1 MTVKTMREKRRRQV
15 AYKLSINVVGSTH
28 YNVPILTRTQAV
40 LKVNVPLLKG
50 ITEVK
55 FLGNSS
61 LKFVIHAMP
70 ARPSIFALKAALWSV
85 PLVFTEGT
93 AVAIRTVTCLSFF
106 LRT

>member
-1 MTVKTMREKRRRQV
+1 MTVKTMCEKRRRQV
-15 AYKLSINVVGSTH
+15 AASSINVVGSTH

-61 LKFVIHAMP
+61 LPFVIQAMT
-70 ARPSIFALKAALWSV
+70 AVTSIFALKAALWSV
-85 PLVFTEGT
+85 PLVFTEGA